1 MVYLK
6 EISILRSLKTLSIF
20 FLTLFLFAS
29 CESNSE
35 SSNNTEASEDKT
47 SVQNVDEEEEEETS
61 NTCGVCGRTF
71 DGNGYEEQM
80 DGSWTELE
88 DPYQSSVCSPSCGRK
103 SVQELNDVAEKYGV
117 DMGEEN
123 SNTLEDDG
131 YHTRRDGRIYENKK
145 CGLCKGTGVESA
157 RNFATRE
164 IESRICPMCEGRGVR
179 SY

>member
-1 MVYLK
+1 M
-6 EISILRSLKTLSIF
+6 LRSLKTLSVF
-20 FLTLFLFAS
+20 FLTLFLFLS
-29 CESNSE
+29 CESSSE
-35 SSNNTEASEDKT
+35 SSNNTEAPGDTT
-47 SVQNVDEEEEEETS
+47 SVQKIEEDEETS
-61 NTCGVCGRTF
+61 NTCGICARTF
-71 DGNGYEEQM
+71 YGNGYEEQM

-88 DPYQSSVCSPSCGRK
+88 DPYESSVCSPNCGRK
-103 SVQELNDVAEKYGV
+103 SVQELNDVAEKYGI

-164 IESRICPMCEGRGVR
+164 IESRICPMCEGRGIR